1 MLDSKLYL
9 DFETFKAMLLFLYS
23 QQLELKLKLYGLT
36 EDLDDFRVKK
46 KKPKRRLSE
55 INAVVEGLCKQNIKS
70 PVQQNKGKSPPSV
83 KKNRGS
89 AQSSPE
95 QKSTDDVKHGLRQ
108 HLSKKMAAAGKQNTD
123 HLMTGPEFYRHPEN
137 QNEIREI
144 DSPMFSQMVGV
155 PPKKKILQSN
165 SSLNQGGEQKAETD
179 AQEREEVI
187 ELSTEQCNILLDLFE
202 NHGNVNE
209 ILVNTEVMS
218 QPEESPVVEECLSPV
233 TATSNMLEK
242 LLRGMGGNSDSSGL
256 EDSTESMTGLR

>member
-1 MLDSKLYL
+1 M
-9 DFETFKAMLLFLYS
+9 
-23 QQLELKLKLYGLT
+23 ELKLKLYGLT
-36 EDLDDFRVKK
+36 EDLEDFRLKK

-70 PVQQNKGKSPPSV
+70 PVQHNEGKSPSSS

-89 AQSSPE
+89 AESSPE

-108 HLSKKMAAAGKQNTD
+108 HLSKKMAAAGKQDSD
-123 HLMTGPEFYRHPEN
+123 HLMAGSEFYRHLEN
-137 QNEIREI
+137 QNEIREK
-144 DSPMFSQMVGV
+144 DSPILSQMVGV
-155 PPKKKILQSN
+155 PPKKEILQSCL
-165 SSLNQGGEQKAETD
+165 SLNHGGVNKEEAD

-209 ILVNTEVMS
+209 ILINTEVMS

-242 LLRGMGGNSDSSGL
+242 LLRGLGGNSDSSGL